1 MSPIVFPTTPIR
13 KDLLMAQA
21 TKTRFDKDGVVY
33 VRLRDTW
40 FRIEGEEGNPVAEGF
55 NPNEL
60 FTAEQF
66 QAHIKTQAA
75 DLSAE
80 PPKQRPSFAIGQVWR
95 MADGQEATVIAYD
108 DYDNTFLLANSDGGY
123 WVRSSGKALSEESI
137 AHAVEYLRE
146 TERPRLEVGK
156 AYRTKSGRIVKI
168 VHDDGDLTLPFKD
181 NNEDWYH
188 QFGFS
193 SDGGP
198 DTDIVALVED
208 EPTKAEQPA
217 DEPKQRPAF
226 ALGQV
231 WRMSSGQEATVVG
244 YDKRDDTFLLVDD
257 GFRKWFHPDG
267 TAASGSERG
276 FVPVE
281 YLRET
286 ENPRIE
292 VGKKYRTK
300 SGKIVKIVEEEG
312 VTVPFLGDNGKW
324 YYCFG
329 FSSEDPLVAIV
340 EEEPAKAE
348 QPAEEPKKNPPL
360 AVGQVWRMRNGEE
373 AMILRNYAPGLFH
386 YTALDGCGNYAPGL
400 FHYTALDGCADIYGS
415 ESRIGGDGKFDFVEY
430 LRETDRARIEL
441 GREYLR
447 SDGKKVKVVKE
458 IDAGGRFV
466 DDLGCGYHQFS
477 WCNNITLD
485 KELPTPGDEVSYFSQ
500 AEDKW
505 LSGWVVRGTNEGG
518 TTTFLIPK
526 EPKEEG
532 HAKFGV
538 ATEHVRIEVRSAL
551 PPRNIG
557 DLWRRRD
564 GELYAI
570 NYYHEQITS
579 LSEDHRPERDLVQ
592 YFGKA
597 MAAAG
602 DVQARLAHQD
612 DAISFVK
619 QNSTNE
625 RRLTIVKSAQSH
637 GIPSLGPWIVHKIL
651 YLPTLALEIE

>member
-1 MSPIVFPTTPIR
+1 MPPIVFPTTPIR

-21 TKTRFDKDGVVY
+21 TNTRFDKDGVVY
-33 VRLRDTW
+33 VQLRDAW
-40 FRIEGEEGNPVAEGF
+40 YRIAGDDGEPVPEGF
-55 NPNEL
+55 NPSEL
-60 FTAEQF
+60 LTAEQL
-66 QAHIKTQAA
+66 QAHINAQAA
-75 DLSAE
+75 DKSAE
-80 PPKQRPSFAIGQVWR
+80 
-95 MADGQEATVIAYD
+95 
-108 DYDNTFLLANSDGGY
+108 
-123 WVRSSGKALSEESI
+123 
-137 AHAVEYLRE
+137 
-146 TERPRLEVGK
+146 
-156 AYRTKSGRIVKI
+156 
-168 VHDDGDLTLPFKD
+168 
-181 NNEDWYH
+181 
-188 QFGFS
+188 
-193 SDGGP
+193 
-198 DTDIVALVED
+198 
-208 EPTKAEQPA
+208 
-217 DEPKQRPAF
+217 EPKQRPAF

-231 WRMSSGQEATVVG
+231 WRLADGQEATVIA
-244 YDKRDDTFLLVDD
+244 YDKLDDTFLFADD

-267 TAASGSERG
+267 TAASGCERG
-276 FVPVE
+276 AVPVE

-300 SGKIVKIVEEEG
+300 SGKI
-312 VTVPFLGDNGKW
+312 GDNGKW

-373 AMILRNYAPGLFH
+373 TLIHHNYAPGLFH
-386 YTALDGCGNYAPGL
+386 CTTFDGRINGFG
-400 FHYTALDGCADIYGS
+400 G
-415 ESRIGGDGKFDFVEY
+415 EEQIGGDSPFYLVEY
-430 LRETDRARIEL
+430 LRETDRTRIEL

-447 SDGKKVKVVKE
+447 SDGKKVKVVK
-458 IDAGGRFV
+458 DLNAGGRFV
-466 DDLGCGYHQFS
+466 DDLGLPYLQFS
-477 WCNNITLD
+477 HCNIITLD

-505 LSGWVVRGTNEGG
+505 LSDWVVRGTSEDG
-518 TTTFLIPK
+518 TKTFLIPK

-579 LSEDHRPERDLVQ
+579 LSEGHYPHGDLVQ
-592 YFGKA
+592 YVGKA

-602 DVQARLAHQD
+602 DVLAQFTHQD

-625 RRLTIVKSAQSH
+625 RRLTIVKYAQPH

-651 YLPTLALEIE
+651 YLPTQALEIE